1 MLQLPRLQLLL
12 LHLPRLLLLLLL
24 LLAWTGSAL
33 VARLRVPLRGPP
45 RRMAS
50 STDPLAQLGSL
61 FNDKMKLLG
70 AALQQQPTKA
80 AGSEFDADILTATTL
95 LERAA
100 ETKGESPDV
109 VVAALVDLEKLMRAK
124 NKADDNQTSRE
135 TLTKLAGSWRLIF
148 TTGTVDTQKKIG
160 QINYFPI
167 RAIQSFDVSNMKI
180 SNGIYLFGNTA
191 ALKFFGSFTWNIK
204 ARKLEFDFDELA
216 LFGFKFA
223 LPKGGAAKIGQQTGL
238 GSDNNVALVKQGAQP
253 FFNWVLASDKIAV
266 ARGGGGGLALWRRDL
281 EQQLREAQA

>member
-1 MLQLPRLQLLL
+1 M

-33 VARLRVPLRGPP
+33 VAPQRLCVPLRGPS

-80 AGSEFDADILTATTL
+80 AAAAGSEFDADILTATTL

-100 ETKGESPDV
+100 ETKGEAPDA
-109 VVAALVDLEKLMRAK
+109 VVAALVNLEKLMRAK

-167 RAIQSFDVSNMKI
+167 RAIQSFDVSSMKI
-180 SNGIYLFGNTA
+180 SNGIYIFGDTA
-191 ALKFFGSFTWNIK
+191 VLKFFGSFTWNIK

-238 GSDNNVALVKQGAQP
+238 GSENNVALVKQGAQP